1 MGKCYQISKQQNC
14 YQDLL
19 PLLAS
24 CAGIYTALQARL
36 LQNVSSNPGDGLVIE
51 CKHLDMRVVLP
62 LHGPIEAAIQN
73 VKPQVITVG
82 VLPGRSLGD
91 SPVQHHLNGFGEIF
105 DTLMQPYLTNQF
117 ERHKVAMLQKNH
129 SDRTKLPDAWQMAWV
144 IRNGLSHNG
153 KVHFDP
159 PKQTSKKPPKLPAHV
174 HWQGLKIGPEHQG
187 QTILGNFLN
196 VGDLIVLSI
205 EMEQSLS
212 GKVPWLPMK
221 DQGETQKII

>member
-1 MGKCYQISKQQNC
+1 MGKCYQITKQQNC

-36 LQNVSSNPGDGLVIE
+36 LQNVSSSLGDVLVIE
-51 CKHLDMRVVLP
+51 CKYLDMRVALP

-82 VLPGRSLGD
+82 VLAGRSLGAA
-91 SPVQHHLNGFGEIF
+91 PMQHHLNGFREIF

-117 ERHKVAMLQKNH
+117 ERHKVAMLQKHH

-153 KVHFDP
+153 KVHFDT
-159 PKQTSKKPPKLPAHV
+159 PKTPSKIPAPV
-174 HWQGLKIGPEHQG
+174 HWQGLRIGPEHQG
-187 QTILGNFLN
+187 QTILGNLLN
-196 VGDLIVLSI
+196 IGDLIVLSI

-212 GKVPWLPMK
+212 GKVPWLFMN
-221 DQGETQKII
+221 DQGETQKLI